1 MKATECSV
9 RKAMDEGAAAAS
21 TDTTIGAK
29 FRGSMP
35 AAEDHGYEKG
45 SLEYEAFQITYRER
59 LAGNDLW
66 LDADGIVVAFGPAN
80 RH

>member
-1 MKATECSV
+1 MKPTECSV
-9 RKAMDEGAAAAS
+9 RQAMEDGAAAAA

-59 LAGNDLW
+59 LAGHDLW
-66 LDADGIVVAFGPAN
+66 LDAEHRVVAFGPAK